1 MQNLPAQPS
10 LLDCIR
16 VTRNRPLS
24 SMIAAF
30 TPESCDKLTQMAR
43 SALQYV
49 FATLLALL
57 STQAVVPSVRVAATV
72 EIACRF
78 EAEQQIGLEARCI
91 RVDAPG
97 PQSPLTYGSRTRP
110 EPDAAVLFQRPP
122 PLACLFS

>member
-1 MQNLPAQPS
+1 M
-10 LLDCIR
+10 
-16 VTRNRPLS
+16 TRNRPLS
-24 SMIAAF
+24 SMIAELSLSTGDFAAF